1 MALIQKSTSILFEE
15 NEEHSQILKV
25 DSIFDFNN
33 FEQDNKKEPDE
44 EPDEEKLTQINEY
57 IDEASQQANIEAD
70 LEEIEEKKE
79 EKPDVE
85 AQIQTIS
92 VLNEVKK
99 SRVRRPSLK
108 IKEINEKQDEDIKAR
123 QLERELTDSKAR
135 EQRKKEDER
144 KKLLASVGSILS
156 DSGNDSDASTATV
169 GKKLIIANVR
179 LETYNPTSQASMIFG
194 SEFIKNINGE
204 TRCSLCGFK
213 LKDRISYW
221 HNKMHNPLVPDKLT
235 WSYDHFVPV
244 NFSAVVFRIPTSK
257 SNFTDIEKEYL
268 KNIGHIACYH
278 CNYEKS
284 QRMFITCPSKDFN
297 NFQPNED
304 SIKLF
309 VNDLYKSQNKNGWSK
324 YNDPIKRTLTKCLL
338 KENKHYSTWIRQRID
353 AIRELAKNVCKI
365 IRENTD
371 HSNIRKRHK
380 LARIIIAKADQTVN
394 NDERYNAISPLKK
407 KKRNIFRRAYI
418 ANIFASAE
426 IGKDFPK
433 PWKQDTLSPM
443 NIDPP
448 DQSSVDTV
456 SPMNIDPAVTTGPKI
471 PTFKFDEKGNPI
483 IEEGKSNPLG
493 RQKQVPPV
501 RRNPSLN
508 LRSKKQIRE
517 KSFNSRKK
525 GGLRS
530 KRKTYR
536 RIRLF

>member
-25 DSIFDFNN
+25 DSIFDFNT

-44 EPDEEKLTQINEY
+44 EKDEEQLTQINEY
-57 IDEASQQANIEAD
+57 IEEASQQAYIEAD
-70 LEEIEEKKE
+70 LEEKAEEKAK
-79 EKPDVE
+79 KKDVE
-85 AQIQTIS
+85 ATIQTTLVS
-92 VLNEVKK
+92 EEVKT
-99 SRVRRPSLK
+99 SRVRKPSPK
-108 IKEINEKQDEDIKAR
+108 IKEIQQQQDEEKKAQ
-123 QLERELTDSKAR
+123 QLERELIESKAR
-135 EQRKKEDER
+135 EERKKEEER
-144 KKLLASVGSILS
+144 KKLLVSVGSILS

-169 GKKLIIANVR
+169 GKKLIISNVR

-194 SEFIKNINGE
+194 SEYIKNINGN

-213 LKDRISYW
+213 LKKRISYW
-221 HNKMHNPLVPDKLT
+221 HNKIHNPLVPDKLT

-257 SNFTDIEKEYL
+257 SVFTDIEKEYL

-297 NFQPNED
+297 NFQPNKD

-324 YNDPIKRTLTKCLL
+324 YNDPIKRTLTNCLL
-338 KENKHYSTWIRQRID
+338 TEQKHYSTWIRERIE
-353 AIRELAKNVCKI
+353 AITKLAENVCKI

-433 PWKQDTLSPM
+433 PWKLA
-443 NIDPP
+443 
-448 DQSSVDTV
+448 
-456 SPMNIDPAVTTGPKI
+456 PAPAPAPAQAPASAPALTITNPTSNSKVT
-471 PTFKFDEKGNPI
+471 N
-483 IEEGKSNPLG
+483 N
-493 RQKQVPPV
+493 
-501 RRNPSLN
+501 NPSKKR
-508 LRSKKQIRE
+508 RSSRQLVSQNPE
-517 KSFNSRKK
+517 KTPRVDGSSRKRK
-525 GGLRS
+525 N

-536 RIRLF
+536 HIRLF